1 MAFICL
7 LVMASWTQT
16 ILTTDAEL
24 ISIESKHHQSFLI
37 HKAQF
42 RCVKRI
48 NASDWNYETHGGQ
61 WCPPTWDEV
70 LCWDKAPA
78 GQAVLQRCPNYISGF
93 DTDHHAER
101 RCTENGTWWFNP
113 SINKTWT
120 NFSQCSPTRDI
131 DLMGSMTG
139 ANRLKML
146 YTVGYGISLGSLII
160 AVIIMLCCRRLNS
173 KSNTLHINLFFAF
186 ILRASVS
193 FLKGA
198 LFVRQVGLEK
208 DVRENEDGILEF
220 VDGPHWECR
229 LLVTIFM
236 YSICVSQLWIFMEG
250 LYLHNLI
257 YRTLSTERR
266 GVKPY
271 IFLGWLLPF
280 TFLIPWVI
288 VRYTLDNH
296 HCWTYSKR
304 KELFWVI
311 HGPLLATV
319 VINFIFFMDIL
330 RVLCTRV
337 RASARHMG
345 RTKYRRLAK
354 FVLVLIPLFGVLYIA
369 FHVAFPARFKSEVG
383 LTHLYIEMTYNSL
396 QGFILAL
403 LFCFLNEEVH
413 AEIKRMWY
421 RRKSRRGDSVALTK
435 SFVVSSFKRAS
446 YINRGQVRKNGTIV
460 PTEVPK
466 NDDILTKLRTRALRI
481 FRKQE
486 STDEGEINE
495 LQSVGESKVAK
506 DKNDNRAES
515 SACADSS
522 DRVS

>member
-1 MAFICL
+1 MNSS
-7 LVMASWTQT
+7 MS
-16 ILTTDAEL
+16 DEL
-24 ISIESKHHQSFLI
+24 ISIESRHHQSFLL
-37 HKAQF
+37 HKAEF

-48 NASDWNYETHGGQ
+48 NASDWDFDIHGGQ
-61 WCPPTWDEV
+61 WCPPAWDQL

-78 GQAVLQRCPNYISGF
+78 GQTVHQRCPNYISGF
-93 DTDHHAER
+93 DPDNYAER
-101 RCTENGTWWFNP
+101 TCTENGTWWINP
-113 SINKTWT
+113 DINKTWT
-120 NFSQCSPTRDI
+120 NFSQCSPILNLENHEHD
-131 DLMGSMTG
+131 
-139 ANRLKML
+139 ANRLELL
-146 YTVGYGISLGSLII
+146 YRVGYGVSLGSLII

-186 ILRASVS
+186 ILRASIS
-193 FLKGA
+193 FMKGA
-198 LFVRQVGLEK
+198 LFVSEVGLEK
-208 DVRENEDGILEF
+208 DVRQKEDGTLEF
-220 VDGPHWECR
+220 IEEGTHWECR
-229 LLVTIFM
+229 LIVTIFM

-280 TFLIPWVI
+280 TFLIPWV
-288 VRYTLDNH
+288 VVKYALDNH
-296 HCWTYSKR
+296 FCWTVTKR
-304 KELFWVI
+304 KELFWMI
-311 HGPLLATV
+311 HGPLLATA
-319 VINFIFFMDIL
+319 VINFIFFLDIL

-354 FVLVLIPLFGVLYIA
+354 FVLVLIPLFGVLFIA
-369 FHVAFPARFKSEVG
+369 FHVAFPIRFKNKFD
-383 LTHLYIEMTYNSL
+383 LTHLYIEMTYNSF
-396 QGFILAL
+396 QGFILSL

-446 YINRGQVRKNGTIV
+446 YINRGQVRKNGTVV
-460 PTEVPK
+460 PVEVPK
-466 NDDILTKLRTRALRI
+466 NDDILAKLRTRALRI

-486 STDEGEINE
+486 SIDDGELNE
-495 LQSVGESKVAK
+495 LQSVGDSKIAK

-515 SACADSS
+515 SGRGDCS